1 MNNTDLIFSTS
12 DLNYASYIKLS
23 GYEISNVYTEYS
35 KKHNKEMTFFVFYQS
50 PKIMQLLINEYLN
63 SDICRFY
70 QIRSDLM
77 NSLKQT
83 KILTHDELLKKLNA
97 I

>member
-1 MNNTDLIFSTS
+1 MTNDLIFSTS
-12 DLNYASYIKLS
+12 DLNYTSYLRLN
-23 GYEISNVYTEYS
+23 GYEINNVYTEYS
-35 KKHNKEMTFFVFYQS
+35 KKYNKNMTFFVFYQN
-50 PKIMQLLINEYLN
+50 PKIMQLLVNEYIN

-83 KILTHDELLKKLNA
+83 KILTHDELLNKLNA